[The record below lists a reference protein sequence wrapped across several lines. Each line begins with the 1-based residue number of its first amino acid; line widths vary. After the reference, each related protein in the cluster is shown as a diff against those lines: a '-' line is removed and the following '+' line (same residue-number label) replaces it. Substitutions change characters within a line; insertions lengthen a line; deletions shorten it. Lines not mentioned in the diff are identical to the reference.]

1 VKTLPKE
8 SDEDELA
15 GNQAGFDLNIE
26 EFSSNL
32 NASVFEDSQMKNDGT
47 TPSTQVQN
55 VQGNILHEQS
65 ISFDDHMS
73 KTSGYVKRQS
83 D

>member
-1 VKTLPKE
+1 
-8 SDEDELA
+8 
-15 GNQAGFDLNIE
+15 
-26 EFSSNL
+26 
-32 NASVFEDSQMKNDGT
+32 MKNDGT
-47 TPSTQVQN
+47 IPSTQVQN

-65 ISFDDHMS
+65 ISFVDHMS